1 MNAALHV
8 QSVDELDK
16 NAFRMTQEQGSKKKL
31 TGRSQLLGQLGQCM
45 H

>member
-8 QSVDELDK
+8 QSVDELGK
-16 NAFRMTQEQGSKKKL
+16 NALRMTQEQGSKKKF
-31 TGRSQLLGQLGQCM
+31 TGRSQLLGQLGRCM